1 VRYPKLRGEL
11 VCLPVD
17 GGVLVDGRASLE
29 LIRGVLS
36 ETLLPVLLPKL
47 DGSRSVATLHDE
59 LAGISGEYI
68 REALDGLSAM
78 NLLIEGT
85 GLPSKDDTPA
95 SLFLARHDLVYGG
108 SAREALTARA
118 RLENGS
124 VEMLTVRSAL
134 DWFAAPVAQ
143 LLKASGVANVAISE
157 YQPGCKHLGQTAKL
171 VLYEQID
178 SGQGVQVRT
187 TMYVGVG
194 RRPSTLLVGPMT
206 RSKIDGCAE
215 CADLNMAASHPV
227 AGNYSSSDRQLATSL
242 VAWEAVDVLI
252 RSPSALGGSRLR
264 EYDLRTAS
272 QSTWYFPCHQL
283 TGKPRHLREGAR
295 STSAPL
301 DAASVYNDRVSSEL
315 EHTIS
320 FAWQG
325 VRPSVP
331 SSDFA
336 VARRQDLPRTV
347 CELSA
352 MATEI
357 LFLQSKL
364 RRSPLTLSGVAAL
377 CSFGVGV
384 REYGSSVAR
393 RWVPSAGNFG
403 SASLHIL
410 TSGLDQLE
418 RGLYSY
424 DAASHSL
431 VNRQTRASCRVE
443 DLIRAIT
450 GTRASTDRILLVATA
465 RQDLL
470 IPKYR
475 DFSYKLAQLDA
486 GVVLAQVA
494 FVAAALGM
502 RYRVLHSWP
511 DGLLAQELNL
521 RKGAESVAV
530 VIEISRTGYGVL
542 HRPAETAFHNPDS
555 YHKPEFFRGLSM
567 ADLTEV
573 LQDEVIFV
581 SSEGG
586 ARRPRRPAPEQL
598 VDAATL
604 MKLPSPPR
612 SAMPVAA
619 VLDSRKSVRSFSPGA
634 TSFSSLHAMFSA
646 AWMND
651 REEWKLAHKLRIYLN
666 FTLLHQ
672 VSDEGRFS
680 MYRYA
685 PAYGALEKLHE
696 EVDDAA
702 VREMFTQEEFV
713 HSPTSI
719 FISAHIAQAVASF
732 GPAAYKLLLVRAGA
746 AGHRMW
752 LTGLAL
758 GMEGTLVAG
767 LRTSGV
773 RALIEKDYEGL
784 SPLLACCLGKR
795 PADESTRNGVPG

>member
-1 VRYPKLRGEL
+1 
-11 VCLPVD
+11 
-17 GGVLVDGRASLE
+17 
-29 LIRGVLS
+29 
-36 ETLLPVLLPKL
+36 
-47 DGSRSVATLHDE
+47 LHDE
-59 LAGISGEYI
+59 LTGIPGEYI

-85 GLPSKDDTPA
+85 GLPSKNDTPA
-95 SLFLARHDLVYGG
+95 SLFLARHDLVYEGTRKG
-108 SAREALTARA
+108 PTARA
-118 RLENGS
+118 RLEKGS
-124 VEMLTVRSAL
+124 VEILTARSAL

-143 LLKASGVANVAISE
+143 LLKASGIANVAISE

-171 VLYEQID
+171 VLYEQIE
-178 SGQGVQVRT
+178 SSVQVRT

-194 RRPSTLLVGPMT
+194 RHPSTLLVGPIT
-206 RSKIDGCAE
+206 RSKIDGCLE
-215 CADLNMAASHPV
+215 CADLNMASSRPV
-227 AGNYSSSDRQLATSL
+227 DCSYSSSDIRLAVSL
-242 VAWEAVDVLI
+242 IAWEAVDVII

-264 EYDLRTAS
+264 EYDLRTIS
-272 QSTWYFPCHQL
+272 QETWYFPCHQL
-283 TGKPRHLREGAR
+283 AGKPRHLRESAR
-295 STSAPL
+295 STSAPV

-325 VRPSVP
+325 VRPFVP

-352 MATEI
+352 LATEI

-364 RRSPLTLSGVAAL
+364 RRGPLTLAGLAAL

-403 SASLHIL
+403 SASLHTL

-424 DAASHSL
+424 DAVSHSL
-431 VNRQTRASCRVE
+431 VNRQTRSSCRVE
-443 DLIRAIT
+443 DLIREIT
-450 GTRASTDRILLVATA
+450 GARASSDRILLVVTA

-470 IPKYR
+470 MPKYR
-475 DFSYKLAQLDA
+475 DFSYKLVQLDA
-486 GVVLAQVA
+486 GVVLAQVG

-511 DGLLAQELNL
+511 DGLLGQELNL
-521 RKGAESVAV
+521 PKGAENVAII
-530 VIEISRTGYGVL
+530 IEISRTGYGVL
-542 HRPAETAFHNPDS
+542 HRSAEKTFHNPDS

-567 ADLTEV
+567 ADLTKV
-573 LQDEVIFV
+573 LQDEAIFV
-581 SSEGG
+581 SGEGG
-586 ARRPRRPAPEQL
+586 TGGPRRPAPEQL

-604 MKLPSPPR
+604 MKLPSLPR
-612 SAMPVAA
+612 SAMSVAT
-619 VLDSRKSVRSFSPGA
+619 VLDSRKSVRTFSPSP
-634 TSFSSLHAMFSA
+634 TSLSSLHAVLSA

-651 REEWKLAHKLRIYLN
+651 REEWKLAHKLRIHLN
-666 FTLLHQ
+666 FTVLRQ

-680 MYRYA
+680 VYRYA

-702 VREMFTQEEFV
+702 VREMFVQEEFV
-713 HSPTSI
+713 HAPTSI
-719 FISAHIAQAVASF
+719 FISAHIAQAVACF

-767 LRTSGV
+767 LRTRGV
-773 RALIEKDYEGL
+773 RAQIEKDYEGL

-795 PADESTRNGVPG
+795 PAGESTGNRIPK